1 MQKKT
6 YPKQTKNGSHNQYSI
21 TVLFSPAKSNSP
33 KIHKS
38 TNSLK
43 LLLKNKYKRN
53 ILIGIIAPTNL
64 FPIFF
69 RFLKYKKLGKK
80 NKIPKECLVKIISPN
95 IKPIK

>member
-33 KIHKS
+33 KIHKL

-69 RFLKYKKLGKK
+69 RFLKYIKLGKR
-80 NKIPKECLVKIISPN
+80 NNIPKE
-95 IKPIK
+95 